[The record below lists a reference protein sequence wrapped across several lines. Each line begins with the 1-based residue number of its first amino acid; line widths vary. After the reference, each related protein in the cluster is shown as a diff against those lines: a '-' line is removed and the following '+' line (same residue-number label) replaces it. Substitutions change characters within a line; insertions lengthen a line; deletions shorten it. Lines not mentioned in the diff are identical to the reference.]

1 MSKVKR
7 YSVAP
12 AYPDPP
18 LGGAGAAPVEMI
30 LATDYD
36 AALAL
41 LAEALENVVALD
53 SLEGND
59 PQTDTLVIAIRELID
74 E

>member
-53 SLEGND
+53 SLEG
-59 PQTDTLVIAIRELID
+59 TTRKLTRL
-74 E
+74 

>member
-41 LAEALENVVALD
+41 LKEALESVVALD
-53 SLEGND
+53 ELDGEEANA
-59 PQTDTLVIAIRELID
+59 DTLVIAIQELID

>member
-7 YSVAP
+7 WSTGSLLDYSRKGSTIPSSVVAS
-12 AYPDPP
+12 
-18 LGGAGAAPVEMI
+18 
-30 LATDYD
+30 TDYD

-41 LAEALENVVALD
+41 LKEALESVVALD
-53 SLEGND
+53 ELDGEEANA
-59 PQTDTLVIAIRELID
+59 DTLVIAIRELID